1 MNRFILH
8 SILISVIIGYALPA
22 RADTTDNFQ
31 VYLRDY
37 VALRGIDNRPGAPL
51 QKWVMLDPADI
62 NDTIYIDYNHYTVE
76 NSERRIV
83 IWNSEDEILLSRTF
97 PGKSA
102 GSFMKIPVKDIAAV
116 YNLSANNV
124 PAIMRY
130 YDSQLPGEGVFV
142 AYVLNERSG
151 SSEQAQAGNTT
162 RSVPGGTAVLEWA
175 VVAGMILVMLIMI
188 YRKLT
193 KSKVQT
199 ARR

>member
-1 MNRFILH
+1 MKQVILYIVFMGVFISL
-8 SILISVIIGYALPA
+8 APKA
-22 RADTTDNFQ
+22 KADTTDNCQ
-31 VYLRDY
+31 IYLRDY

-51 QKWVMLDPADI
+51 QKWVMLDPTDI
-62 NDTIYIDYNHYTVE
+62 NDTVYINYNHRTAE
-76 NSERRIV
+76 NAERKIV

-102 GSFMKIPVKDIAAV
+102 GSFMRIPVKDIAAV

-124 PAIMRY
+124 PAVMRY
-130 YDSQLPGEGVFV
+130 YDSQLPAEGVFI

-151 SSEQAQAGNTT
+151 SPEQAQVGNTT
-162 RSVPGGTAVLEWA
+162 RSMPEGTAVLEWA
-175 VVAGMILVMLIMI
+175 VAAGMILVMLIMT

-199 ARR
+199 SRR